1 MNPSTK
7 RASNPG
13 PVPNALFGYMTQDSG
28 SISDT
33 VTIEDLEI
41 SLTKMAKGLS
51 EETQQRVQD
60 LLSNLTG
67 KDADACGKTLSD
79 WKGWFTREIKY
90 LDYEIKL
97 ASETAE
103 SKEMLN
109 RLYNAHL
116 AVEIRCHALTSGL
129 DHLSKLDQGNVSK
142 YLDDA
147 TLIYEQFLS
156 EDRKAFRCMNDIKS
170 ELEKNAFK
178 SRQAENLET
187 IDASLGSMSIGP
199 RGNMHPAEIQVKTN
213 NLVEVSTG
221 RDERKCTPEKLL
233 KYLIFMGCLLFLIIT
248 VIILGL
254 KHSGETD
261 VVKQCLPGYYNFPEC
276 IRK

>member
-1 MNPSTK
+1 
-7 RASNPG
+7 
-13 PVPNALFGYMTQDSG
+13 
-28 SISDT
+28 
-33 VTIEDLEI
+33 
-41 SLTKMAKGLS
+41 MAKALS
-51 EETQQRVQD
+51 KETQQRVQD
-60 LLSNLTG
+60 LLANLIG
-67 KDADACGKTLSD
+67 KDADACSKTLSD
-79 WKGWFTREIKY
+79 WKGWFNLEIKN
-90 LDYEIKL
+90 LENEMKL

-103 SKEMLN
+103 SKAMLS

-116 AVEIRCHALTSGL
+116 AVEIRYHALTSGL

-199 RGNMHPAEIQVKTN
+199 RGNLHPTEIQVKTN

-248 VIILGL
+248 VIILGF
-254 KHSGETD
+254 KHSSETD
-261 VVKQCLPGYYNFPEC
+261 TLKQCLPGYYNFPEC